1 MGTDRWYHW
10 GPRDPEHCSM
20 PSMFPCEWREGYG
33 EEGRSWW
40 EEEGAM

>member
-1 MGTDRWYHW
+1 
-10 GPRDPEHCSM
+10 M